1 MKWTLTEIEKSYLK
15 KLNLIKSFIFLFL
28 ILNSLNLIACDLS
41 KIELFLDENVRFQ
54 VSYEQRFSDSPD
66 SIKGNIYRNNDN
78 IKVFSLVP
86 REELIINRNQIY
98 RHDLEMDQLVI
109 QTSDESMNQSPAFL
123 LFNKPNR
130 ICDFFSVTNCSEEIC
145 QYSDPLDNFYLKKIE
160 IDFVNQKIKKIVYED
175 LFERISTIN
184 LFKYEQL
191 DKKVSFEPEVS
202 DKTERIFLN

>member
-1 MKWTLTEIEKSYLK
+1 MI
-15 KLNLIKSFIFLFL
+15 KLFIFLLL

-54 VSYEQRFSDSPD
+54 VSYKQNFSDSSD
-66 SIKGNIYRNNDN
+66 SIEGNIYRDFDN

-86 REELIINRNQIY
+86 KEELIINSNQIF
-98 RHDLEMDQLVI
+98 RHDLEMDQLII
-109 QTSDESMNQSPAFL
+109 QSSDKSMNQSPAFL
-123 LFNKPNR
+123 LFNKPNT
-130 ICDFFSVTNCSEEIC
+130 ICDFFSKTDCSNESC
-145 QYSDPLDNFYLKKIE
+145 QYSDPLDNFYLKEIK

-175 LFERISTIN
+175 LFERISTIS

-202 DKTERIFLN
+202 DKTEKIFLN

>member
-1 MKWTLTEIEKSYLK
+1 
-15 KLNLIKSFIFLFL
+15 LIKLLIFLIL

-54 VSYEQRFSDSPD
+54 VSYKQNFSDSSD
-66 SIKGNIYRNNDN
+66 SIEGNIYRDFDN

-86 REELIINRNQIY
+86 KEELIINSNQIF
-98 RHDLEMDQLVI
+98 RHDLEMDQLII
-109 QTSDESMNQSPAFL
+109 QSSDESMNQSPAFL
-123 LFNKPNR
+123 LFNKPNT
-130 ICDFFSVTNCSEEIC
+130 ICDFFSKTDCSNESC
-145 QYSDPLDNFYLKKIE
+145 QYSDPLDNFYLKEIK

-175 LFERISTIN
+175 LFERISTIS

-202 DKTERIFLN
+202 GKTEKIFLN

>member
-1 MKWTLTEIEKSYLK
+1 MI
-15 KLNLIKSFIFLFL
+15 KLLIFLIL

-54 VSYEQRFSDSPD
+54 VSYKQNFSDSSD
-66 SIKGNIYRNNDN
+66 SIEGNIYRDFDN

-86 REELIINRNQIY
+86 KEELIINSNQIF
-98 RHDLEMDQLVI
+98 RHDLEMDQLII
-109 QTSDESMNQSPAFL
+109 QSSDKSMNQSPAFL
-123 LFNKPNR
+123 LFNKPNT
-130 ICDFFSVTNCSEEIC
+130 ICDFFSKTDCSNESC
-145 QYSDPLDNFYLKKIE
+145 QYSDPLDNFYLKEIK

-175 LFERISTIN
+175 LFERISTIS

-202 DKTERIFLN
+202 DKTEKIFLN